1 MLLELTGHPVVVRLK
16 WGNAMEYKGFLVSV
30 DSYMN
35 MQVAPPR
42 TPNTHSTPRISP
54 TSLTHLPLLLPMMCC
69 VVCVQLAATEEWI
82 GGKLAGHL
90 GEVLIRCNNVLYI
103 RGVKEGE
110 EAPGAAK
117 DSKAATEAQEERK
130 TADVDMDK

>member
-1 MLLELTGHPVVVRLK
+1 
-16 WGNAMEYKGFLVSV
+16 
-30 DSYMN
+30 
-35 MQVAPPR
+35 
-42 TPNTHSTPRISP
+42 
-54 TSLTHLPLLLPMMCC
+54 MMCC